1 MDCFVP
7 YFEETEKGMN
17 ASEELTYNRLVEKAQ
32 EAFLLAVELYNRPTI
47 RYHVEGCAF
56 FLCNAWELMLK
67 AYLIR
72 GRGMASIY
80 YPKSDRTLSLEDCL
94 RKIFTNSSDPLR
106 RNMDKVIEVRNT
118 STHFIVPEYES
129 FYAPLLQASV
139 DNFDEQMR
147 RLLGVEI
154 SDRIPESYLMLSV
167 RRGSVDED
175 ECRARYDP
183 IVLNRMLDRMEGIRT
198 TEDELE
204 NRRFACTY
212 ATELRVAKRSSA
224 DLTVRVSR
232 DGNKPVAMV
241 KRLVEAKNRYPYR
254 PGGVVKE
261 ICLHARRDGIT
272 ILQDGVD
279 TRERTKDGHPFN
291 MYMFG
296 LFTSYYSM
304 KGDSRYSYDAS
315 MEGESPRYIYS
326 QQAVDLIWEKIKED
340 PGGVI
345 DRLRSGI

>member
-1 MDCFVP
+1 MDDI
-7 YFEETEKGMN
+7 EAG
-17 ASEELTYNRLVEKAQ
+17 TYARLVEKSQ
-32 EAFLLAVELYNRPTI
+32 EAFLLAIELYNRPTI

-67 AYLIR
+67 AYLIKSE
-72 GRGMASIY
+72 GIGSIY

-94 RKIFTNSSDPLR
+94 KRVFTNSADPLR

-139 DNFDEQMR
+139 ENFDMQMR
-147 RLLGVEI
+147 RLLDVEI
-154 SDRIPESYLMLSV
+154 SDRIPENYLMLSV
-167 RRGSVDED
+167 RRGTIDED
-175 ECRARYDP
+175 ECRGRYDP
-183 IVLNRMLDRMEGIRT
+183 AVLNRMLDRMEGIRT

-212 ATELRVAKRSSA
+212 VTELRVTKRKSA
-224 DLTVRVSR
+224 DISVRVSS
-232 DGNKPVAMV
+232 DGDAPVAVM
-241 KRLVEAKNRYPYR
+241 KSLVEVKNRYPYR

-261 ICLHARRDGIT
+261 ICARIRRDGVVL
-272 ILQDGVD
+272 LQGGED
-279 TRERTKDGHPFN
+279 TRERTKSGHPFN

-304 KGDSRYSYDAS
+304 KGNDRYAYDAS
-315 MEGESPRYIYS
+315 MEGENPSYIYS
-326 QQAVDLIWEKIKED
+326 QQAVDLIWEKIKEN
-340 PGGVI
+340 PSGVI
-345 DRLRSGI
+345 DRLKSGL

>member
-1 MDCFVP
+1 MDEV
-7 YFEETEKGMN
+7 EEVTCR
-17 ASEELTYNRLVEKAQ
+17 RLVDKSQ
-32 EAFLLAVELYNRPTI
+32 EAFLLAIELYNRPTI

-67 AYLIR
+67 AYLIKTE
-72 GRGMASIY
+72 GIASIY

-94 RKIFTNSSDPLR
+94 KRVFTNSSDPLR

-139 DNFDEQMR
+139 ENYDDQMR
-147 RLLGVEI
+147 RLLDVEI
-154 SDRIPESYLMLSV
+154 SDRIPENYLMLSI
-167 RRGSVDED
+167 RRGAVDED
-175 ECRARYDP
+175 ECRGRYDP
-183 IVLNRMLDRMEGIRT
+183 AVLNRMLDRMEGIRT

-212 ATELRVAKRSSA
+212 VTELRVTKRKNA
-224 DLTVRVSR
+224 DMTVRVSG
-232 DGNKPVAMV
+232 DGDVPVAVV
-241 KRLVEAKNRYPYR
+241 KSLVEVKNKYPYR

-261 ICLHARRDGIT
+261 ICARIRREGIVL
-272 ILQDGVD
+272 LQEGED
-279 TRERTKDGHPFN
+279 TRDRTKGGHPFN

-304 KGDSRYSYDAS
+304 KGSERYAYDSS
-315 MEGESPRYIYS
+315 MEGESPAYIYS
-326 QQAVDLIWEKIKED
+326 QRAVDLIWEKIKED
-340 PGGVI
+340 PSGVI
-345 DRLRSGI
+345 DRLRSNL